1 MPKLEKGPFVLVYLC
16 KHKKNQFLID
26 MGIIVCR
33 IFLIFPK
40 SYFIPKETGNG
51 ASGHP
56 PQISK
61 NDKYINSLGIFFRK
75 KKRSQLKMF
84 EERTLC
90 AQKVFSFICSKNRGI
105 QKKLFHKRSPDKH
118 TQFTIYT

>member
-56 PQISK
+56 LKARKTISTL
-61 NDKYINSLGIFFRK
+61 IRLGFFSEK
-75 KKRSQLKMF
+75 KTISAENVRREDPL
-84 EERTLC
+84 
-90 AQKVFSFICSKNRGI
+90 CSKS
-105 QKKLFHKRSPDKH
+105 LFFHL
-118 TQFTIYT
+118 